1 MVPCSSHEFRCFST
15 TPGEVPE
22 CSNHTLNHILNT
34 AGQPR
39 VSSYTWYRRFYCS
52 FIKAMKLFFYRS
64 SVSYVTHMC
73 CGCVLVTFG
82 VGLGT
87 YDASRRR
94 RLRVVT
100 KSGFGRE
107 YDVSLSGLL
116 VTVVRVFIVRLRGF
130 STPYS

>member
-1 MVPCSSHEFRCFST
+1 MSAVTR
-15 TPGEVPE
+15 G
-22 CSNHTLNHILNT
+22 
-34 AGQPR
+34 
-39 VSSYTWYRRFYCS
+39 YRRFYCS

-64 SVSYVTHMC
+64 SVSYVTHMY

-107 YDVSLSGLL
+107 YLPNRQSVVGGASKIDLSIYLL
-116 VTVVRVFIVRLRGF
+116 GPPVE
-130 STPYS
+130 